1 MAIEMNRVGISL
13 VTLALMVCVGCG
25 KADPVAQTE
34 GPKTSESLAPEPTPT
49 EIVSQFLDR
58 VRRGGQDSYAGQL
71 LTQTAQSE
79 LARIG
84 RSVQPI
90 GSPDASFVVTRSEP
104 VPGDNGAMLVQ
115 SLWTEPN
122 ADGTKSSYEVV
133 WALQHE
139 SVGWRISGLAM
150 ELGAGAEPM
159 VINFEDGDRMAQ
171 LFAEEPE
178 TEVAVNPSQG
188 IAEPAPITQ

>member
-1 MAIEMNRVGISL
+1 MPAI
-13 VTLALMVCVGCG
+13 C
-25 KADPVAQTE
+25 
-34 GPKTSESLAPEPTPT
+34 
-49 EIVSQFLDR
+49 
-58 VRRGGQDSYAGQL
+58 
-71 LTQTAQSE
+71 LTKTAQSE

-115 SLWTEPN
+115 SMWTEPN
-122 ADGTKSSYEVV
+122 ADGSSSSYEVV

-139 SVGWRISGLAM
+139 SPGWRISGLAM
-150 ELGAGAEPM
+150 QLDPQTDPM
-159 VINFEDGDRMAQ
+159 VINFEDGNRMAQ

-178 TEVAVNPSQG
+178 TEVAANPSQPT
-188 IAEPAPITQ
+188 ATPQTMKR